1 MASVPQEDKYKYKY
15 LIGIAVTMAAM
26 LELIDTSI
34 VNVAIPHMMGNL
46 GATLD
51 EISWV
56 STSYIIA
63 NVIVIPMSGWLSAY
77 FGRRRYLTG
86 SIMLFVAASF
96 MCGAA
101 GSLGSLIL
109 WRVVQGLGGGALL
122 STAQATLW
130 EAFPPKEVGVGQAM
144 FGVGVMV
151 GPTLGPT
158 LGGYIVDTW
167 NWPWIFY
174 INLPLGL
181 IAGLLVWTYVRDAE
195 HQEKAD
201 TVDWPGIALLTTGV
215 GSLQWMLE
223 RGERL
228 DWFDSRFVWA
238 LALASATSFI
248 LLVWHELRTP
258 EPVIDFRVLRSR
270 QLATGVAMA
279 SLLGFALFGSVFVI
293 PVFLQ
298 GLHGFTAN
306 QTGLVILPG
315 AIASALT
322 MAIMGRFASKLDAR
336 PPIVVGALMFFW
348 CMWSLSRLTFD
359 SGGRHV
365 LAARGSRRG
374 TRPDLHPSH
383 ECVDGGARA
392 VADSSGNGNVQR
404 HPAARRLTR
413 HRDRR
418 DPAAAIHR
426 AEQERAHR
434 ARHDV
439 RRRCAGAACAP
450 HEGDG
455 RARHGCAGG
464 APDGAGRDRP
474 DHRRPGQRARVLED
488 LPDERTCTLLLHSAD
503 ALLAPR
509 KGPGRG
515 ASALNVSRV
524 SPYGEIMLTR
534 KLAILALVV
543 APAIL
548 AAQGR
553 GMGEWVVAG
562 VAAAGERAAEAHAL
576 HQSSQPPGT
585 SKG

>member
-1 MASVPQEDKYKYKY
+1 MTAADAPDKYKYKY

-34 VNVAIPHMMGNL
+34 VNVAIPHMMGSL

-63 NVIVIPMSGWLSAY
+63 NVIVIPMSGWLSGY

-86 SIMLFVAASF
+86 SIMLFVAASV

-101 GSLGSLIL
+101 GSLGSLVF

-130 EAFPPKEVGVGQAM
+130 EAFPPKEVGIGQAM

-151 GPTLGPT
+151 GPTMGPT

-181 IAGLLVWTYVRDAE
+181 LAGLMVWTYVRDAD
-195 HQEKAD
+195 HQERA
-201 TVDWPGIALLTTGV
+201 TSVDWLGIGLLTTGV

-223 RGERL
+223 RGERF
-228 DWFDSRFVWA
+228 DWFESRFVTA
-238 LALASATSFI
+238 LAVTSAVSFV

-258 EPVIDFRVLRSR
+258 EPVIAFRVLKSR

-315 AIASALT
+315 AIMSALT
-322 MAIMGRFASKLDAR
+322 MAVLGRFAGKLDSR
-336 PPIVVGALMFFW
+336 PLIVVGALIFFW
-348 CMWSLSRLTFD
+348 CMWKLSTLTLD
-359 SGGRHV
+359 SGADDMFWPLIARGVALGLIFIPLTSASMAELKPQEIAHGTGLFNVTRQLGGSLGIAIVATLLQRFTASGKSVLTEHITTIGPDAVARVSLLTKGMVSRGMSPQAAHQTALTVMDRMISGQASV
-365 LAARGSRRG
+365 LAFSTIYLLSGFVLLCSIPLMLFWKHGKGR
-374 TRPDLHPSH
+374 
-383 ECVDGGARA
+383 VA
-392 VADSSGNGNVQR
+392 VQ
-404 HPAARRLTR
+404 
-413 HRDRR
+413 
-418 DPAAAIHR
+418 
-426 AEQERAHR
+426 AH
-434 ARHDV
+434 
-439 RRRCAGAACAP
+439 
-450 HEGDG
+450 
-455 RARHGCAGG
+455 
-464 APDGAGRDRP
+464 
-474 DHRRPGQRARVLED
+474 
-488 LPDERTCTLLLHSAD
+488 
-503 ALLAPR
+503 
-509 KGPGRG
+509 
-515 ASALNVSRV
+515 
-524 SPYGEIMLTR
+524 
-534 KLAILALVV
+534 
-543 APAIL
+543 
-548 AAQGR
+548 
-553 GMGEWVVAG
+553 
-562 VAAAGERAAEAHAL
+562 
-576 HQSSQPPGT
+576 
-585 SKG
+585 